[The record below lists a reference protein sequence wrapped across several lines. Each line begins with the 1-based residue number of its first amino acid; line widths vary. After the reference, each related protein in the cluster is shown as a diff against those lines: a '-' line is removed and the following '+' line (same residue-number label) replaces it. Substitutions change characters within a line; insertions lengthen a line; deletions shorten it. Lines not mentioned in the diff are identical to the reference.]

1 MKKILSAMALLL
13 INNHVLATIVL
24 QPPGDGGIIDKIV
37 GLFQI
42 FITTFTGPGAIIIS
56 VVSIVIGIAAYMTDP
71 RELWVKILMK
81 IVVVSVV
88 ILNIGFW
95 ITLFKFS

>member
-1 MKKILSAMALLL
+1 MKKLIAVSLLFIHTKL
-13 INNHVLATIVL
+13 LAQGVVL
-24 QPPGDGGIIDKIV
+24 QPPGDGGIIDRIV

-42 FITTFTGPGAIIIS
+42 FINTFTGAGAVVIS
-56 VVSIVIGIAAYMTDP
+56 VISIIIGIAAYMTDP

-88 ILNIGFW
+88 VLNVPFW
-95 ITLFKFS
+95 IVLFRFS